1 MPNHR
6 LRRRLIIL
14 ASGLFLGGLVLGGLL
29 MPRTAFTHATT
40 PQGRTARPLILAAV
54 SCASLGSVD
63 LSRLDTV
70 IASAADVTEG
80 GHVFC
85 DVKGYISPQTRFEVL
100 LPETTW
106 RGDYLQ
112 QGCGG
117 FCGHLDLSLTDPSRT
132 SGYQAPFAPL
142 TNGELVVAADD
153 QGHESPT
160 NIDGLWAKNDP
171 QLRVVFGYSS
181 EHSLAQ
187 SAKALIH
194 AFYGRGPAHSYFSG
208 VSDGGHEAF
217 DLAERYP
224 TDFDGIVAG
233 APANNWAPLVGQ
245 LEPWLAQAN
254 MTADGHQILTA
265 EKLPALHT
273 AVMKACADVH
283 GVIRDPRACTFDPA
297 TIQCPSGADN
307 ASCLTV
313 PQVQVVRKEYRGPT
327 DPQGRNLFDGGEP
340 YGSEL
345 AWKLWL
351 VMPTGDQNAPADTI
365 AAQLGVNYLKY
376 LAFWHNP
383 PESYSLRDVQFTDAM
398 YQQLEIVGG
407 IYNATD
413 PDLRAFRAHGGKL
426 IIYHGWAD
434 QAIPP
439 FSTVDYYGAVVRQI
453 GSYAAAQSFSRLYMI
468 PGLYHCPCGQPVD
481 GDPATVVQFMPQ
493 LTDWVE
499 NGRAPAAVE
508 LPVTAQTTGLP
519 LKTLTV
525 TPFNPLTPAPKNNG
539 LNSNYDYI
547 GKTSAYQPGNE
558 LWCMQQ
564 AQTLVCSHK
573 RP

>member
-1 MPNHR
+1 MQLPGPSAAH
-6 LRRRLIIL
+6 RRLLIRMVAALTL
-14 ASGLFLGGLVLGGLL
+14 AMIWATGL
-29 MPRTAFTHATT
+29 TATQAAAARVVSASRSVIPAT
-40 PQGRTARPLILAAV
+40 V

-63 LSRLDTV
+63 LSGLNTV
-70 IASAADVTEG
+70 ITSAANVTES
-80 GHVFC
+80 GHTYC
-85 DVKGYISPQTRFEVL
+85 DVKGYISPQTQFEVL

-117 FCGHLDLSLTDPSRT
+117 FCGHRDISLTDPSRT

-153 QGHESPT
+153 QGHESST
-160 NIDGLWAKNDP
+160 NSDGLWGKNDP
-171 QLRVVFGYSS
+171 VLRVVFGYSS

-187 SAKALIH
+187 TAKALIR
-194 AFYGRGPAHSYFSG
+194 AFYGRGPTYSYFSG
-208 VSDGGHEAF
+208 VSDGGHEAI

-245 LEPWLAQAN
+245 FEPWLARVNMDAN
-254 MTADGHQILTA
+254 GHQILTA
-265 EKLPALHT
+265 EKLPALHA
-273 AVMKACADVH
+273 AVMKACADAH
-283 GVIRDPRACTFDPA
+283 GVINDPRACTFDPA
-297 TIQCPSGADN
+297 SMRCPSGVDN
-307 ASCLTV
+307 ATCLTAA
-313 PQVQVVRKEYRGPT
+313 QVQVVRKVYRGPS
-327 DPQGRNLFDGGEP
+327 DPQGRNLYDGGEP

-345 AWKLWL
+345 AWQLWL
-351 VMPTGDQNAPADTI
+351 VNPASDQHAPADTI
-365 AAQLGVNYLKY
+365 AALLAINYLKY
-376 LAFWHNP
+376 LAFWNNP
-383 PESYSLRDVQFTDAM
+383 PDTYSLRDVQFTDAM
-398 YQQLEIVGG
+398 YQRLEIVGG

-413 PDLRAFRAHGGKL
+413 PDLHAFRAHGGKL
-426 IIYHGWAD
+426 LIYHGWAD

-439 FSTVDYYGAVVRQI
+439 FSTVDYYAAVVKQM
-453 GSYAAAQSFSRLYMI
+453 GGYAAAQSFSRLYMI

-481 GDPATVVQFMPQ
+481 GDPATGVQFMSQ

-499 NGRAPAAVE
+499 NGRAPAAVV

-519 LKTLTV
+519 LSTLTV
-525 TPFNPLTPAPKNNG
+525 TPFNPLITAPKNNG

-558 LWCMQQ
+558 LWCVQQ
-564 AQTLVCSHK
+564 GQTLVCSHQ

>member
-1 MPNHR
+1 MR
-6 LRRRLIIL
+6 LLGPSAARRRLTCIVAALTVAVIWATGSTAAQPVTPMI
-14 ASGLFLGGLVLGGLL
+14 AS
-29 MPRTAFTHATT
+29 A
-40 PQGRTARPLILAAV
+40 ARPLIPAAV
-54 SCASLGSVD
+54 SCASLGSLD

-70 IASAADVTEG
+70 IVSAADATLG

-85 DVKGYISPQTRFEVL
+85 DVRGYISPQTRFEVL
-100 LPETTW
+100 LPEKTW

-112 QGCGG
+112 EGCGG
-117 FCGHLDLSLTDPSRT
+117 FCGHLDLSLQDPSRT
-132 SGYQAPFAPL
+132 SLYQAPFAPL

-160 NIDGLWAKNDP
+160 NLDTLWGKNDP
-171 QLRVVFGYSS
+171 QLRVVFGYRS

-187 SAKALIH
+187 TAKTLIRT
-194 AFYGRGPAHSYFSG
+194 FYGRAPSYSYFDG
-208 VSDGGHEAF
+208 VSDGGREAL
-217 DLAERYP
+217 DLAQRYP

-233 APANNWAPLVGQ
+233 APANNWAPFAGQ
-245 LEPWLAQAN
+245 FQPWLARAN

-265 EKLPALHT
+265 EKLPTLHA
-273 AVMKACADVH
+273 AVMKACADAH

-297 TIQCPSGADN
+297 SIQCPTGVDTP
-307 ASCLTV
+307 SCLTAA
-313 PQVQVVRKEYRGPT
+313 QVQVVHKEYRGPT
-327 DPQGRNLFDGGEP
+327 DPQGRNLYDGGEP

-351 VMPTGDQNAPADTI
+351 VMPASDQQAPADTI
-365 AAQLGVNYLKY
+365 AAGLGLNYLKY
-376 LAFWHNP
+376 QAFWHNP
-383 PESYSLRDVQFTDAM
+383 PQSYSLRDVQFTDAM
-398 YQQLEIVGG
+398 YQRIEIVGG
-407 IYNATD
+407 LYNATD
-413 PDLRAFRAHGGKL
+413 PNLRAFRAHSGKL

-439 FSTVDYYGAVVRQI
+439 FSTVNYYAAAVRHM
-453 GSYAAAQSFSRLYMI
+453 GGYAAAQSFSRLYMI

-493 LTDWVE
+493 LTAWVE
-499 NGRAPAAVE
+499 HGKAPAAVE

-519 LKTLTV
+519 VKTLTV
-525 TPFNPLTPAPKNNG
+525 TPFNPLPPAPTNNG

-547 GKTSAYQPGNE
+547 GKISAYQPGNE
-558 LWCMQQ
+558 LWCTQQ
-564 AQTLVCSHK
+564 GQRLVCSHQ